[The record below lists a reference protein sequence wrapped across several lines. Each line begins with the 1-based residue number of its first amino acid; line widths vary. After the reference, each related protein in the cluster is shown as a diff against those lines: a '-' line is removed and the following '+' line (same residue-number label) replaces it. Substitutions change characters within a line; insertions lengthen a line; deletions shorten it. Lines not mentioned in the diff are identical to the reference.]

1 MKTFLILLFLAP
13 LFIFSAR
20 TAGSADG
27 AGRVHSITLPRI
39 AVQLK
44 PGTGREKAETYCAI
58 CHSVDYITMQ
68 PNFPEKKWGEIVT
81 KMIKA
86 FGAPIP
92 ADTAREITAYL
103 GTAYSTGK

>member
-13 LFIFSAR
+13 AFIIPLR
-20 TAGSADG
+20 TAGSADISG
-27 AGRVHSITLPRI
+27 QVHSISLPQI

-44 PGTGREKAETYCAI
+44 PGPGREKTETYCAI

-68 PNFPEKKWGEIVT
+68 PNFPEKKWGEIVA
-81 KMIKA
+81 KMIKT

-92 ADTAREITAYL
+92 ADAAKEITAYL
-103 GTAYSTGK
+103 GAAYSTGK